1 MIAGTLLDLTYRVI
15 VAVRQPLAWSPAAVE
30 RTIFVINPNSTQAVT
45 DAFDAGLQPLRA
57 PGLPGIRSLT
67 LAEGPPGIQSQ
78 LDVEQVTLPL
88 VRLVRSLDASHGEN
102 AAAYVIACFSDPG
115 LHAVREA
122 TFKPVLGISECG
134 LLTALTLGH
143 RIGVIAILRQS
154 IPRHMRMFGAM
165 GLTDRVV
172 AELPLG
178 MGVVELADAARTRAG
193 LLRVARRSPGRRDRA
208 RVRGHGR
215 ASALVAGSAGC
226 FCRRAGASRRLDGP
240 RKGPARLEPRGTA
253 RDAARG
259 LTPRPRR
266 D

>member
-57 PGLPGIRSLT
+57 AGLPGIRSLT

-88 VRLVRSLDASHGEN
+88 VQLVRSLDARHGEN

-134 LLTALTLGH
+134 VLTALTLGH
-143 RIGVIAILRQS
+143 RVGVIAILRQS

-193 LLRVARRSPGRRDRA
+193 LLRVGKALRDDHLVDAIVLGCAGMAEHRGWLQDQLGIAVIEPVQAAVSMAIGRLLLGWGALAGPSRAIDASP
-208 RVRGHGR
+208 
-215 ASALVAGSAGC
+215 
-226 FCRRAGASRRLDGP
+226 
-240 RKGPARLEPRGTA
+240 T
-253 RDAARG
+253 
-259 LTPRPRR
+259 
-266 D
+266 